1 MVDGSVW
8 FGLSD
13 ARAASDRDGRERR
26 SAGME
31 LTIVALP
38 MVLSSTIAGVEMDR
52 TRNEETRGDNGQW
65 LKSLPRWVKIAKQA
79 L

>member
-31 LTIVALP
+31 LTIVAP
-38 MVLSSTIAGVEMDR
+38 ANGAVEHDCR
-52 TRNEETRGDNGQW
+52 C
-65 LKSLPRWVKIAKQA
+65 
-79 L
+79 